1 MPEFTIVA
9 SWRVAMTS
17 SSALTRLKRAM
28 MSPALAGT
36 SSSMSTTIRPF
47 ERSCAATACLSPAS
61 ISPLLGIPER
71 SSALNA
77 KLAMVLSRLDDAHQ
91 ATELVG
97 ATRARLGELARD
109 LVLAHQ
115 LDERGVHRLHAV
127 LCARLQ
133 RRVDLVRLALADQ
146 VADSRSRHE
155 HLGGDRAALAVRRR
169 QELLRDDALQGHRKL
184 HAHLLLLLGREHVH
198 DAVHGLSGVLR
209 VERRE
214 DEVAG
219 LGRGQRGRDRLE
231 VSHLADEAHVGVLT
245 ERGLQAESEALRI
258 GAQLALVDDALL
270 VLVQE
275 LDRVLDRED
284 VFVPGVVDQ
293 VEHRGERRRL
303 ARAGRARDEH

>member
-47 ERSCAATACLSPAS
+47 ERSCGATACLSTAS
-61 ISPLLGIPER
+61 ISPLLALPER

-77 KLAMVLSRLDDAHQ
+77 KLAMVLSRLHDAHQ

-97 ATRARLGELARD
+97 GARARLGELARD

-115 LDERGVHRLHAV
+115 LDERGVHRLHDG

-155 HLGGDRAALAVRRR
+155 HLGGDRAAL
-169 QELLRDDALQGHRKL
+169 
-184 HAHLLLLLGREHVH
+184 
-198 DAVHGLSGVLR
+198 
-209 VERRE
+209 
-214 DEVAG
+214 G
-219 LGRGQRGRDRLE
+219 LGRPQCAAASD
-231 VSHLADEAHVGVLT
+231 
-245 ERGLQAESEALRI
+245 GL
-258 GAQLALVDDALL
+258 
-270 VLVQE
+270 
-275 LDRVLDRED
+275 
-284 VFVPGVVDQ
+284 
-293 VEHRGERRRL
+293 
-303 ARAGRARDEH
+303 